1 MTNEQLGEALIDAVI
16 PSIISSTQ
24 LAGVAF
30 YDSSPIGMIFFFCV
44 IFGIICYKIFIL
56 RPATVLVAH
65 RCDKLKKIELKGP
78 SFRGVHPLRNAKSS
92 NGNFD
97 DLTQYLKRI
106 FKLFRHS
113 LQHGLSGSSRRMF
126 MTRLA
131 RHHETIKSWGQMNL
145 PSSSQGVIRFQ
156 YESTLNRKNSPYQR
170 CTSAYVPPIEIM
182 RMIRSVRAVQTH
194 SKAADNLNFSN
205 VLIERNEPVITK
217 SDIKVQTK
225 KCFTPFIYL
234 DPDILIASLR
244 STLLLKSGDIDEG
257 FLEVTVDDLHNEF
270 RISLQTFYPNGVIMS
285 EMEQTEASELFSS
298 WKETQDQHFSIVY
311 CDNVCSSTRMINF
324 ENFEKWFMNDLVLI
338 LENNISN
345 RLLDHT
351 IRLSPC
357 MRKRISTT
365 AASYNDD
372 SSPLRRQYFIPR
384 LDMKGLNTLSPES
397 FTDRSD
403 VTPDDPLR
411 FNFPRYIN
419 DSIRRDPTM
428 RRNTVS
434 LTSTPRRRSHQQADS
449 NDILHDSTMRRNT
462 VSLTSTPRRRSHQ
475 QSIDN
480 RDGTSAKS
488 ASDDMSPQRLHELV
502 LARLNAEEPYNDSTM
517 RRSTE
522 SQTSTPR
529 RRSHQQADSNDILH
543 DSTMRRNTVSLTS
556 TPRRRSHQ
564 QSIDNRDGT
573 SAKSASDDM
582 SPQRLHELVLARLNA
597 EEPYNDST
605 MRRSTESQ
613 TSTPRRRSH
622 QQADSNDILHDS
634 TMRRNTV
641 SLTSTPRRRSH
652 QPDIDNKGRI
662 QEGSPLTSREVTPRD
677 VMAVTVTPLVV
688 NEVVHDVIP
697 PASMM
702 TQQKP
707 SYEKNSRKK
716 HARSATSRLFESP
729 STSGDVSPR
738 ESREKSD
745 TRYAGGD
752 TFFNTVELRL
762 TSTSIKTSTSQ
773 NSSRHDPQGR
783 TDRKIGS
790 LESLSRRSNVSP
802 ERRTEAILARLK

>member
-1 MTNEQLGEALIDAVI
+1 
-16 PSIISSTQ
+16 
-24 LAGVAF
+24 
-30 YDSSPIGMIFFFCV
+30 
-44 IFGIICYKIFIL
+44 
-56 RPATVLVAH
+56 
-65 RCDKLKKIELKGP
+65 
-78 SFRGVHPLRNAKSS
+78 
-92 NGNFD
+92 
-97 DLTQYLKRI
+97 
-106 FKLFRHS
+106 
-113 LQHGLSGSSRRMF
+113 
-126 MTRLA
+126 
-131 RHHETIKSWGQMNL
+131 
-145 PSSSQGVIRFQ
+145 
-156 YESTLNRKNSPYQR
+156 
-170 CTSAYVPPIEIM
+170 
-182 RMIRSVRAVQTH
+182 
-194 SKAADNLNFSN
+194 
-205 VLIERNEPVITK
+205 
-217 SDIKVQTK
+217 
-225 KCFTPFIYL
+225 
-234 DPDILIASLR
+234 
-244 STLLLKSGDIDEG
+244 
-257 FLEVTVDDLHNEF
+257 
-270 RISLQTFYPNGVIMS
+270 MS

-338 LENNISN
+338 LENNMSN

-564 QSIDNRDGT
+564 
-573 SAKSASDDM
+573 
-582 SPQRLHELVLARLNA
+582 
-597 EEPYNDST
+597 
-605 MRRSTESQ
+605 
-613 TSTPRRRSH
+613 
-622 QQADSNDILHDS
+622 
-634 TMRRNTV
+634 
-641 SLTSTPRRRSH
+641 
-652 QPDIDNKGRI
+652 PDIDNKGRI

-716 HARSATSRLFESP
+716 HARSATSRLFGSP

>member
-1 MTNEQLGEALIDAVI
+1 MTYLGTTSFLLIAMPMVCIMTNEHLGEALIDAVI
-16 PSIISSTQ
+16 PSIFSSTQ
-24 LAGVAF
+24 LAGISF
-30 YDSSPIGMIFFFCV
+30 YNSSPIGMIFFFCV
-44 IFGIICYKIFIL
+44 IFGVICYKVFIL
-56 RPATVLVAH
+56 RPATVFVAR
-65 RCDKLKKIELKGP
+65 RCEKLKKIELKGP

-97 DLTQYLKRI
+97 DLIQYLERI
-106 FKLFRHS
+106 FKLFRHA
-113 LQHGLSGSSRRMF
+113 LQHGITGSSRRMF
-126 MTRLA
+126 MSQLA
-131 RHHETIKSWGQMNL
+131 RHHETIKTWGHMNL
-145 PSSSQGVIRFQ
+145 PSSSQGVIRFE
-156 YESTLNRKNSPYQR
+156 YESTLSREYSPHQR

-182 RMIRSVRAVQTH
+182 RMVRSVRAVQTH
-194 SKAADNLNFSN
+194 SKAADNLNSSN

-225 KCFTPFIYL
+225 KFFTPFIYL

-244 STLLLKSGDIDEG
+244 STLLLNSGDIDEG

-270 RISLQTFYPNGVIMS
+270 RKSLQTFYPNGVVMS
-285 EMEQTEASELFSS
+285 EMEQTEASELFST
-298 WKETQDQHFSIVY
+298 WKETQNQHFSIVY

-324 ENFEKWFMNDLVLI
+324 ENFEKWFMNELVLI

-365 AASYNDD
+365 VASYNDD

-411 FNFPRYIN
+411 FNSLRYISN
-419 DSIRRDPTM
+419 SIRRDPTM

-434 LTSTPRRRSHQQADS
+434 LTSTPRRRSHQQPDS
-449 NDILHDSTMRRNT
+449 NNILHDPTMRRNT

-475 QSIDN
+475 QPDSNDILHNATMRRNTVSLITTPRRRSHQQSIDN
-480 RDGTSAKS
+480 RDGTSAIS

-502 LARLNAEEPYNDSTM
+502 LARLNAEEP
-517 RRSTE
+517 
-522 SQTSTPR
+522 
-529 RRSHQQADSNDILH
+529 LH
-543 DSTMRRNTVSLTS
+543 DSTMRRNNVSLTT
-556 TPRRRSHQ
+556 TPSRRPHQ
-564 QSIDNRDGT
+564 QPN
-573 SAKSASDDM
+573 
-582 SPQRLHELVLARLNA
+582 
-597 EEPYNDST
+597 
-605 MRRSTESQ
+605 
-613 TSTPRRRSH
+613 
-622 QQADSNDILHDS
+622 SNDILHDA

-641 SLTSTPRRRSH
+641 TTTPRRRSRP
-652 QPDIDNKGRI
+652 PDIDNKKRI
-662 QEGSPLTSREVTPRD
+662 QEDSPLTSREVTPRD
-677 VMAVTVTPLVV
+677 AIAVTVIPFAV

-702 TQQKP
+702 TEHKR
-707 SYEKNSRKK
+707 SNENSSRKK
-716 HARSATSRLFESP
+716 HTGTATSRIFESP
-729 STSGDVSPR
+729 STSEDASPR

-745 TRYAGGD
+745 TRYTGDD
-752 TFFNTVELRL
+752 TFFNT
-762 TSTSIKTSTSQ
+762 STTISTSQ
-773 NSSRHDPQGR
+773 NLFRHDPKGR

-790 LESLSRRSNVSP
+790 LESLSRNTNVSS